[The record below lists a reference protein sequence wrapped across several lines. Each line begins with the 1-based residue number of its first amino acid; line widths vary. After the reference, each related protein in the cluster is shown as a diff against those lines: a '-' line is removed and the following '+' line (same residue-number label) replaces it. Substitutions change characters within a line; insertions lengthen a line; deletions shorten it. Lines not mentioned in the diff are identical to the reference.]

1 MEKRSQVPRLG
12 ELDNEETVSIFDN
25 AKKGEKES
33 KSNENDPH
41 DVFKSEASDKKGSSE
56 RDTNEDESVSR
67 RSVDSPQHTSAMDK
81 KYTVETSQQK
91 RGGMRSGGNTS
102 ESEAPK
108 GRHEQQLGREEGDL
122 RRSADSPVA
131 HDSGMRRSSYDSP
144 RHSGLSAGDTP
155 RKATRQN
162 AGSDR
167 SVEQSPLH
175 PHLQGRIGSQ
185 VTSSPSWERKVSTE
199 GSHGQAT
206 STPGRSRLRPVTRG
220 DETVMFSTLSLFMI
234 LTHMMLGGECKLR
247 MCATR
252 LYRRLFLLGFL
263 SSHLVPDHG
272 TAVPKFGEW
281 DDNDPASAE
290 GFTQIFNKVQE
301 EKQTGGGKVPIMPS
315 ESPYANGQMRDRYD
329 NSKCCFCIPWGRR

>member
-1 MEKRSQVPRLG
+1 MSRPLRKDSSQLSPVAPKRSQVPRLG

-56 RDTNEDESVSR
+56 RDTNQDESVSR
-67 RSVDSPQHTSAMDK
+67 RSVDSPQHTSPMDK
-81 KYTVETSQQK
+81 KYTVENSQQK

-162 AGSDR
+162 AGSDL

-220 DETVMFSTLSLFMI
+220 DET
-234 LTHMMLGGECKLR
+234 
-247 MCATR
+247 
-252 LYRRLFLLGFL
+252 
-263 SSHLVPDHG
+263 PDHG